1 MDTIS
6 AVVVIMLSLEHHI
19 IKWYNIVLLTLYYV
33 HKLLTVYCGLSW
45 AFYQYDVS
53 APTVKIELKP

>member
-19 IKWYNIVLLTLYYV
+19 IKWYNIVLITLYYV
-33 HKLLTVYCGLSW
+33 HILLTVYCGLSL
-45 AFYQYDVS
+45 ALYQYDVS